1 MVPALDEAAALRNL
15 RCRSL
20 VSLQGCANKV
30 IFKFPGFEIYC
41 IFPESLPLDFLY
53 ERVLHCSIESRDL
66 SPGQ

>member
-1 MVPALDEAAALRNL
+1 MAPALDEAAALRNL
-15 RCRSL
+15 RCQSL

-41 IFPESLPLDFLY
+41 IFPGSLPLDFLH
-53 ERVLHCSIESRDL
+53 ERVLRCSIETRDL